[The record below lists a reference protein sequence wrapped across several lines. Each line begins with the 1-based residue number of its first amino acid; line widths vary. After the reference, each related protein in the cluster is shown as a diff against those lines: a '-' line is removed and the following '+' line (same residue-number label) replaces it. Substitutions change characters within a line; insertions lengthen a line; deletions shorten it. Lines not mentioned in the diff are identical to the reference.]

1 MGISQQIGASSLIKP
16 GVIDNTAA
24 RPASPYEGQVIFQ
37 KDTDEILAY
46 DGTSWTRPK
55 NMPWGIVAYDQIT
68 SPVTGITSETVVVTG
83 SSFTAVA
90 NRYYKIT
97 YFEPM
102 IQWQTAVGYAT
113 ARLRLTNVSGTILQY
128 ADIEV
133 IANPNNDGQMLNF
146 VRVTTLTAGATTIA
160 ATLQTN
166 ASTGLPFGNANARRF
181 IVVEDIGPA

>member
-1 MGISQQIGASSLIKP
+1 MAINPNVDFVSGAILLASQQNQFP
-16 GVIDNTAA
+16 
-24 RPASPYEGQVIFQ
+24 R
-37 KDTDEILAY
+37 
-46 DGTSWTRPK
+46 
-55 NMPWGIVAYDQIT
+55 GIVALTEST
-68 SPVTGITSETVVVTG
+68 SNGSSVTTTEAVTLTST
-83 SSFTAVA
+83 SFTAVA